1 MNIFDR
7 ELFRAV
13 SAGNLNW
20 VRGALWRGAHV
31 NARDEYMMTPL
42 FYVAVDDVLDES
54 ESAKRER
61 AKRIEIGEELLRA
74 GADLEARD
82 SAMRTPLIRATLYSS
97 ISIVRWL
104 LEKGADINA
113 VDEDNGS
120 VLHYAVRNSPE
131 PELLTELL
139 LEHGAPVNLRDTK
152 NQDTAFDVVYGD
164 FAGDSVIDG
173 RIIYLLRKHGGA
185 IRGYYMEPLGT
196 QENTP
201 EACLLIA
208 IDEDDTEKF
217 MDALEKGADVDAVS
231 GSKYKLTALMKAAQ
245 FGRLAMVK
253 ELLDFGADTTLYDD
267 HGGDALYHSIYS
279 DNPELIRLLMKR
291 YAGSLRERRDL
302 VNWAAINGCEEAMLV
317 LLQAGISPNFI
328 NKYGDTPL
336 DVARSRYFASGMGYE
351 KVISLLLQHGAMTA
365 AQLRKK
371 RGRTNK
377 K

>member
-20 VRGALWRGAHV
+20 VREALWRGAHV
-31 NARDEYMMTPL
+31 DARDEYMMTPL

-82 SAMRTPLIRATLYSS
+82 STMRTPLIRATLYSS

-113 VDEDNGS
+113 VDEANRS

-131 PELLTELL
+131 PELTELL
-139 LEHGAPVNLRDTK
+139 LEYGAPLDLRDTESQ
-152 NQDTAFDVVYGD
+152 NTAFDVAYEDVLADPSEMGERT
-164 FAGDSVIDG
+164 V
-173 RIIYLLRKHGGA
+173 YLLRKHGA
-185 IRGYYMEPLGT
+185 ISGYYMEPMGT

-231 GSKYKLTALMKAAQ
+231 GSWHKLTALMKAAR

-253 ELLDFGADTTLYDD
+253 ELLDRGADTTLYDG
-267 HGGDALYHSIYS
+267 HGIDVLYHSIHS
-279 DNPELIRLLMKR
+279 NNPEIIRIFMKR

-302 VNWAAINGCEEAMLV
+302 VNWAAANGYEKAVYV
-317 LLQAGISPNFI
+317 LLQAGIPPNFI
-328 NKYGDTPL
+328 NEHGETALDAALRANTPRTGYG
-336 DVARSRYFASGMGYE
+336 
-351 KVISLLLQHGAMTA
+351 KVITLLLQHGAMTA
-365 AQLRKK
+365 AQFKAKK

>member
-1 MNIFDR
+1 M
-7 ELFRAV
+7 
-13 SAGNLNW
+13 
-20 VRGALWRGAHV
+20 
-31 NARDEYMMTPL
+31 
-42 FYVAVDDVLDES
+42 
-54 ESAKRER
+54 
-61 AKRIEIGEELLRA
+61 
-74 GADLEARD
+74 
-82 SAMRTPLIRATLYSS
+82 
-97 ISIVRWL
+97 
-104 LEKGADINA
+104 
-113 VDEDNGS
+113 
-120 VLHYAVRNSPE
+120 
-131 PELLTELL
+131 TELL
-139 LEHGAPVNLRDTK
+139 LEHGAPVNLRDTEY
-152 NQDTAFDVVYGD
+152 QETAFDEVYGV
-164 FAGDSVIDG
+164 FTGDSEIEG
-173 RIIYLLRKHGGA
+173 RTIYLLRKHGGA
-185 IRGYYMEPLGT
+185 ISGYYMEPLGT

-201 EACLLIA
+201 EACLLVA

-217 MDALEKGADVDAVS
+217 MDALEKGAYVDAVS
-231 GSKYKLTALMKAAQ
+231 GSEYKLTALMKTAQ

-351 KVISLLLQHGAMTA
+351 KVVSLLLQHGAMTA
-365 AQLRKK
+365 AQLKKK